1 VGLRAFH
8 ERWGAIAATA
18 WSTVQLYGLDPVSR
32 PTPGSGAWG
41 APFSHACGAHRV
53 ISVDANAITMATRT
67 SARLRVYRGEIDPGA
82 MLAWSIGVAG

>member
-1 VGLRAFH
+1 
-8 ERWGAIAATA
+8 
-18 WSTVQLYGLDPVSR
+18 
-32 PTPGSGAWG
+32 
-41 APFSHACGAHRV
+41 V